1 MSTCKHKILQ
11 VQGLRVSSTQHRKL
25 RGGPTPPAPR
35 RALLL
40 LFCNPLFC
48 LSLSRT
54 RTRFLARNCSDLHE
68 LVLAC
73 GLRWK
78 RFLSV
83 CIAPTNVPRVYRA
96 QGDDTTMLRACLG
109 SQITRQTRAQGDDIT
124 MPRAFVGSQITRQTS
139 VHTHTLARTDVRH

>member
-1 MSTCKHKILQ
+1 MKRCTTVTQTPSVNSPSTTRHKILQ

-25 RGGPTPPAPR
+25 RERPTPPAPP

-40 LFCNPLFC
+40 LLLFSFFCTPLLF
-48 LSLSRT
+48 LSLPRT
-54 RTRFLARNCSDLHE
+54 RTRFLARNCSDLHG

-73 GLRWK
+73 GLR
-78 RFLSV
+78 LSRILLV
-83 CIAPTNVPRVYRA
+83 CMAQANVPRVY
-96 QGDDTTMLRACLG
+96 
-109 SQITRQTRAQGDDIT
+109 RAQGDDIT

>member
-1 MSTCKHKILQ
+1 VKRCTTVTQTPFVNSPSTTRHKILQ

-25 RGGPTPPAPR
+25 RGRPTPPAPP

-40 LFCNPLFC
+40 LLFFTLFLLYSPSLF
-48 LSLSRT
+48 LSLPRT

-73 GLRWK
+73 GLRLK
-78 RFLSV
+78 RFLLV
-83 CIAPTNVPRVYRA
+83 CMALANVPRVY
-96 QGDDTTMLRACLG
+96 
-109 SQITRQTRAQGDDIT
+109 RAQGDDIT